1 MARTVKIR
9 KGVDIKLEGEA
20 HKELT
25 RIEPSEVYALKP
37 SDFHGVTPK
46 LLLKEG
52 AEVKSGTPVF
62 YDKERENIR
71 FSSPVSGEI
80 TEIVRGEK
88 RKILEIRILAD
99 KQIRFE
105 ESGSIDLGRI
115 SREALIERM
124 LAQGIWPL
132 VMQRPFA
139 VIARPEDA
147 PKAVFVSAF
156 DSAPLA
162 PDSSFIL
169 KGREDDFQ
177 AGIDA
182 LSKLGG
188 GKPVQLGIR
197 EGSVE
202 FGNFRNTVV
211 TEYGGKHPAGNVGVQ
226 IHHTNPVN
234 KGEVVWYSAFQ
245 DVITIG
251 RFVRSGKADF
261 RKVIAITGSEIKER
275 NYAEIIPGCSLKSLL
290 KGRTVSGNARIV
302 SGNALTGT
310 QVEDSGFFGFY
321 DQQLTALPEGN
332 QPKFF
337 LTDGWLS
344 PGLSKFSISRTF
356 PTWLLGKKGYTLD
369 TNLNGEERAFVF
381 TGVYEKV
388 FPFDIY
394 PAHLVKSIIVND
406 IEQMENLGIYEVAPE
421 DFALCEFVCPSKLPV
436 QKIVREGLDTL
447 YAETK

>member
-20 HKELT
+20 LKEFT
-25 RIEPSEVYALKP
+25 TIEPSEVYALKP
-37 SDFHGVTPK
+37 SDFHGVIPK
-46 LLLKEG
+46 LLIKEG
-52 AEVKSGTPVF
+52 AEVKSGTPLF

-71 FSSPVSGEI
+71 FASPVSGEI

-99 KQIRFE
+99 KQIRYE
-105 ESGSIDLGRI
+105 ESGSIDLAKI
-115 SREALIERM
+115 SREVLIERM
-124 LAQGIWPL
+124 LAQGLWPL
-132 VMQRPFA
+132 VIQRPFS
-139 VIARPEDA
+139 VIARPEDT

-162 PDSSFIL
+162 PDSTFII

-182 LSKLGG
+182 LSKLSA
-188 GKPVQLGIR
+188 GKPVQLGVR
-197 EGSVE
+197 AGTKE
-202 FGNFRNTVV
+202 FSNFRNTAV
-211 TEYGGKHPAGNVGVQ
+211 TEYAGKHPSGNVGVQ
-226 IHHTNPVN
+226 IHHTNPIN
-234 KGEVVWYSAFQ
+234 KGEVVWCSAFQ

-251 RFVRSGKADF
+251 RFIRTGKADF
-261 RKVIAITGSEIKER
+261 RKVIALTGSELKER
-275 NYAEIIPGCSLKSLL
+275 NYAEIIPGCSIKSLL
-290 KGRTVSGNARIV
+290 KGRTIADNSRLV
-302 SGNALTGT
+302 SGNALTGA
-310 QVEDSGFFGFY
+310 QVEETGFFGFY
-321 DQQLTALPEGN
+321 DQQFTALPEGN

-356 PTWLLGKKGYTLD
+356 PTWLLGGRSYKLD

-394 PAHLVKSIIVND
+394 PGHLVKSIIVND

-436 QKIVREGLDTL
+436 QKIVREGLDTI
-447 YAETK
+447 YSETK